1 MWHGGNFIS
10 DNAEHVSLSPDAVA
24 SFGDE
29 GWSFISHVFIGESS
43 GISMGCIGSWFLIDV
58 IVLHIKKKIIKKC
71 FLKNYYY
78 YFYGPL
84 RV

>member
-1 MWHGGNFIS
+1 
-10 DNAEHVSLSPDAVA
+10 
-24 SFGDE
+24 
-29 GWSFISHVFIGESS
+29 
-43 GISMGCIGSWFLIDV
+43 MGCIGSWFLIDV

-84 RV
+84 RVEGLKVSKLEATWGHGDVSGACQGPVGLDTAHEPLPKK